1 MTKALRMLFT
11 RPAAIMISAGIV
23 ASSLLAGPAV
33 TTAEAFSGGNFPA
46 CNEQRVLDY
55 IKKRFVWTD
64 EKLLKR
70 GLRIEAIHR
79 AHQNR
84 EQPITKTRTIGR
96 LYCHG
101 TAVMN
106 DGGKRT
112 IWYMI
117 EADMGVASMRDNVE
131 FCISGL
137 DPWHVYGAW
146 CRSVR

>member
-1 MTKALRMLFT
+1 MTKALRKLIT
-11 RPAAIMISAGIV
+11 RPAAIMVSAGII
-23 ASSLLAGPAV
+23 ASSFLAGPAI
-33 TTAEAFSGGNFPA
+33 TPASAFSGGNFPA
-46 CNEQRVLDY
+46 CSEQRVLDY

-70 GLRIEAIHR
+70 GLRIEAIQR
-79 AHQNR
+79 PHQNR
-84 EQPITKTRTIGR
+84 KQSITKTRTIGR

-106 DGGKRT
+106 DGRKRK

-117 EADMGVASMRDNVE
+117 EADMGFASIRDSVE
-131 FCISGL
+131 FCVSGL